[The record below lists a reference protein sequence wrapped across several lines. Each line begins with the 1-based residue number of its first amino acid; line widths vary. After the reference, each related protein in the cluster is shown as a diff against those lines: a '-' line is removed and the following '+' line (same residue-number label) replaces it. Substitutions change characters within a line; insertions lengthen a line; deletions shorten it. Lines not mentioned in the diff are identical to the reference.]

1 MENTLVQSE
10 ERTWSML
17 AHLSALLNLFV
28 PALGGVI
35 GAGVIY
41 LVYKDKSKKVAFH
54 ALQSL
59 VLQGLIAVI
68 ILVVVGGTWVL
79 GFIISFATIGIGAIL
94 AVPVMI
100 LTFFLGF
107 ALSIAGTV
115 YAIIAAYNV
124 NQGEDFHYYWIGDWA
139 AKQLQP

>member
-1 MENTLVQSE
+1 MDNSLVQSE

-17 AHLSALLNLFV
+17 AHLSALLNLFM
-28 PALGGVI
+28 PALGGLI

-59 VLQGLIAVI
+59 ALQGLIAVVV
-68 ILVVVGGTWVL
+68 LLVVGGTWVA
-79 GFIISFATIGIGAIL
+79 GFIVSFATIGIGTII

-107 ALSIAGTV
+107 ALTIGGTV
-115 YAIIAAYNV
+115 YALIAAYKV
-124 NQGEDFHYYWIGDWA
+124 NQGEDFHYYWLGDWA
-139 AKQLQP
+139 AKHI